1 MRKRWIYVDGEA
13 IEVGEYQ
20 PTPLHHVMPDI
31 QPYQS
36 MIDGSMITSRSRHRE
51 HLQAH
56 GCIEVG
62 NEKMETKVAPVKDSR
77 REVLRAQLANMT
89 HADANKMLN
98 KLRDDARFTRNPHR
112 ER

>member
-20 PTPLHHVMPDI
+20 PTAVHHVMPD
-31 QPYQS
+31 
-36 MIDGSMITSRSRHRE
+36 
-51 HLQAH
+51 
-56 GCIEVG
+56 
-62 NEKMETKVAPVKDSR
+62 
-77 REVLRAQLANMT
+77 MT

>member
-13 IEVGEYQ
+13 IEVGKYE
-20 PTPLHHVMPDI
+20 PTAVHHVMPDI

-51 HLQAH
+51 HLRAH

-62 NEKMETKVAPVKDSR
+62 NEKMETKVAPMKDNR

>member
-1 MRKRWIYVDGEA
+1 MTRRSWVYINGEA
-13 IEVGEYQ
+13 IEKGEYDAE
-20 PTPLHHVMPDI
+20 PAAHYVINDI

-62 NEKMETKVAPVKDSR
+62 NEKMQNRAPAPVESQR
-77 REVLRAQLANMT
+77 RDILRQQVGNMT
-89 HADANKMLN
+89 HKEANRILS
-98 KLRDDARFTRNPHR
+98 KLRDDARFTRR
-112 ER
+112 

>member
-1 MRKRWIYVDGEA
+1 MTRRSWVYINGEA
-13 IEVGEYQ
+13 IEKGDY
-20 PTPLHHVMPDI
+20 TPESAAHYVMNDI

-62 NEKMETKVAPVKDSR
+62 NEKMENRAPAPVQSQR
-77 REVLRAQLANMT
+77 RDILRQQVGNMT
-89 HADANKMLN
+89 HKEANRILS
-98 KLRDDARFTRNPHR
+98 KLRDDARFTRR
-112 ER
+112 

>member
-20 PTPLHHVMPDI
+20 PTAAHYVMPDI

-62 NEKMETKVAPVKDSR
+62 NEKMETKVAPVKDNR